1 VVAAQPDAHD
11 VVDQRREH
19 DGEERADVDEGE
31 DLAQTPGQSER
42 QQDRDGKEDVAADIA
57 G

>member
-1 VVAAQPDAHD
+1 M
-11 VVDQRREH
+11 RLTSGREH

-31 DLAQTPGQSER
+31 DLAQTPGESEGK
-42 QQDRDGKEDVAADIA
+42 QNSDGEEDGAADGAAGLLGRDG